1 MLFLSLMNVE
11 GDYMIEKYNKNTR
24 RTLFEKETL
33 YSDDG
38 QITLPALS

>member
-1 MLFLSLMNVE
+1 
-11 GDYMIEKYNKNTR
+11 MIERYDKNTR

-38 QITLPALS
+38 QLTLPALS